1 MHVSRIKRFHC
12 FAPVHGENDISNK
25 RFLADTMI
33 TRSEK
38 PDRARVDTTYFDRT
52 TFPPVFEENK
62 LQFCVYFIVSIILT
76 FTLFLVRKYLS
87 SIRESPRPTKF
98 RSTLLF
104 NALCATELPFVP
116 EDKFKFCVHI
126 DRKFIRKL

>member
-33 TRSEK
+33 TRWRSLTERGSI
-38 PDRARVDTTYFDRT
+38 PLISIVQR
-52 TFPPVFEENK
+52 FPPVFEENK

-98 RSTLLF
+98 RSTLLL